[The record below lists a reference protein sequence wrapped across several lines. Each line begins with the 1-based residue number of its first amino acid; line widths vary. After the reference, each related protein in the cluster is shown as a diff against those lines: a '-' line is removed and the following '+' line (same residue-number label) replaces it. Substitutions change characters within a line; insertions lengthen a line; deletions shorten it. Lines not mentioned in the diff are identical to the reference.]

1 MLHKGGL
8 VWKEG
13 GEFQAFLRTF
23 TPSEAGMRD
32 RLPLNS
38 DVSPAF
44 DHV

>member
-8 VWKEG
+8 VLKEG

-23 TPSEAGMRD
+23 TPSEAELQD